1 MTNGLSQSYEVPEK
15 YRDKEAFVRE
25 VMGEIML
32 PKFLERICLEI
43 CVPDDAWEETKEDN
57 SEA

>member
-1 MTNGLSQSYEVPEK
+1 MPEK